1 MHLSAN
7 WVRSVNTETPQENT
21 KFMRIAIVV
30 SVVSS
35 ALSALLLLKLNGIV
49 HGQLYDFGLQFS
61 VLWATPY
68 WDIERLL
75 YACLAVP
82 PGLGGL
88 ALAHSFL
95 RTKKRTGFVV
105 KKVSARGQ
113 TPVTN
118 AREDNSMMITC
129 PKCRKVFGRP
139 LNMLD
144 FSKGPAQLVNVCP
157 YCNYVLGSAAETD
170 SESTRVILPDRT
182 EIEQK

>member
-1 MHLSAN
+1 
-7 WVRSVNTETPQENT
+7 
-21 KFMRIAIVV
+21 MRIAMVV

-35 ALSALLLLKLNGIV
+35 ALSAFSLLKLNGIV

-61 VLWATPY
+61 VLWASPY
-68 WDIERLL
+68 WDTERLL

-82 PGLGGL
+82 PVLGGL

-95 RTKKRTGFVV
+95 KTNKKTVPMV
-105 KKVSARGQ
+105 KKVEAKPIASQA
-113 TPVTN
+113 PVTN
-118 AREDNSMMITC
+118 ARADNSMVITC

-144 FSKGPAQLVNVCP
+144 FSKGRAQLVNVCP
-157 YCNYVLGSAAETD
+157 YCNYILGSAAETD